1 MNTAYGTT
9 TANRGVVDTTDNV
22 AYGHVNTT
30 SNTGGRQTDTAVYE
44 AVQ

>member
-1 MNTAYGTT
+1 MEQPQ
-9 TANRGVVDTTDNV
+9 GVVHTSDNV

-30 SNTGGRQTDTAVYE
+30 SNTGARQTDTVVYE